1 MKGMIRR
8 LARLEAKD
16 AERLATRPGD
26 HGLSPEEYAAAHA
39 QLDVLF
45 HTSLADWPPGMFEAV
60 KDALSGGDRGGVP

>member
-1 MKGMIRR
+1 MRDMIRR

-26 HGLSPEEYAAAHA
+26 HGLSPEEYAAARA

-45 HTSLADWPPGMFEAV
+45 HTPLADWPPGMFEAV
-60 KDALSGGDRGGVP
+60 KAALPGANWG